1 MRLTRPSAPTTI
13 EAIRFWDVWPRN
25 PLASATPLKAST
37 ATSVAPTIRMAH
49 SCPVGSALMRVT
61 IAAIWV
67 VTFALGVAILAV
79 TPGLERLPPGGRA
92 IPYIGVALAWGFA
105 GVGSYAWLRRPDN
118 RTGMLMMIVG
128 LGVAVTGLQLF
139 DAPWLWAIGAM
150 CDTLIVS
157 LLVHLLLAFPSGRLE
172 GRGARIAAALAYA
185 AGALQPLLI
194 PFSPCEGVDCPAD
207 PVLIS
212 DNASIAEAIS
222 TVQGAL

>member
-13 EAIRFWDVWPRN
+13 DAIRFWDVWPRN

-37 ATSVAPTIRMAH
+37 ATSVAPTIRMARV
-49 SCPVGSALMRVT
+49 CPVGSALMRVT
-61 IAAIWV
+61 IAAICV

-92 IPYIGVALAWGFA
+92 IPYIGVALAWGFV

-118 RTGMLMMIVG
+118 RTGRLMTIVG

-150 CDTLIVS
+150 GDTLIVS
-157 LLVHLLLAFPSGRLE
+157 LLVHLLLAFPSGASKVA
-172 GRGARIAAALAYA
+172 GRGSR
-185 AGALQPLLI
+185 PR
-194 PFSPCEGVDCPAD
+194 SPMRRAPC
-207 PVLIS
+207 S
-212 DNASIAEAIS
+212 R
-222 TVQGAL
+222 